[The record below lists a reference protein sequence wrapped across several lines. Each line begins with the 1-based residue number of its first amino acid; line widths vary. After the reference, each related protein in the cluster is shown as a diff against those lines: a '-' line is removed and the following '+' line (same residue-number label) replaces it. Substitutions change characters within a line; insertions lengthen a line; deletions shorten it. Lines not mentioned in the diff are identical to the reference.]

1 MNGQLGRAL
10 QKLYPEADLVD
21 RDTLDISSDEVFTAR
36 RWKDYGL
43 VINAAAY
50 TAVDAAET
58 AKGRVESWKA
68 NSSAVAKL
76 AKIAIENGL
85 TLVHI
90 SSDYVFDG
98 TQDIHTEDEP
108 FSPLSVYGQSKASGD
123 TVAST
128 VPNHYILR
136 TSWVMGQGNNFVKT
150 MKGLADRDIKP
161 NVVNDQ
167 IGRPTFTEDLA
178 AGIKHLV
185 DVKAEP
191 GTYNLTNEG
200 KSTSWSD
207 LAKLTYELNGHSA
220 DEVTGVTT
228 EEYYQGKDNI
238 APRPLNSML
247 DLTKIKSTGFEPRD
261 WREALDEYWQ
271 TLKEEN

>member
-1 MNGQLGRAL
+1 
-10 QKLYPEADLVD
+10 
-21 RDTLDISSDEVFTAR
+21 
-36 RWKDYGL
+36 
-43 VINAAAY
+43 
-50 TAVDAAET
+50 
-58 AKGRVESWKA
+58 
-68 NSSAVAKL
+68 
-76 AKIAIENGL
+76 
-85 TLVHI
+85 
-90 SSDYVFDG
+90 
-98 TQDIHTEDEP
+98 
-108 FSPLSVYGQSKASGD
+108 
-123 TVAST
+123 
-128 VPNHYILR
+128 
-136 TSWVMGQGNNFVKT
+136 

-238 APRPLNSML
+238 APRPLNSTL